1 MSDTTEPEVQ
11 PSATPEMPER
21 VEIPSDEEV
30 FGVWEGEAEGGD
42 PRAVFDG
49 SDNDGSDHE
58 GLAEILNDY
67 KENGSSLLVSTDP
80 AGKDM
85 EPTNSSDD
93 DDAPIRGTGALHDD
107 SDDDIFIENSS
118 KGPELLSRLRRG
130 NAGTSKQPARVNSPS
145 SDDDEHQPT
154 PPTQPAQPILPVP
167 EPSELPEPELP
178 EESSASADSCQL
190 NGSLDGPQADAV
202 ATPTGADGAEVGVS
216 RKRTAQN
223 APSASGSERRRGKKL
238 RHAAKHAAARLEQ
251 IEKSTE
257 EEDGGYALKAKGQAR
272 REGVAFAVAKAG
284 EEDRTCMA
292 DAVYVLLCTLAVV
305 ATKEA
310 VRAALPATEQKDP
323 DQKMAKQFA
332 IDHGVDLVHQPRLT
346 GSPMSLLR
354 ETTGTFLV
362 RLKLTVADGSADF
375 HYVAFDAARAL
386 IIDNAPRVKFPEINE
401 EDLRDNR
408 SAIRPFYHLFPNA
421 TDIRIASVLKGVV
434 AA

>member
-1 MSDTTEPEVQ
+1 MPRFAPQPFYRPKPSLLVRLPIQITPPPYLSNRSLCEWAYRNHHDLNPVLHTQPTDGTQFSDEEEAGEEEAKQQSQPFPQPLPTPFSPHPATPTSSSMSDTTEPEVQ

-30 FGVWEGEAEGGD
+30 FDVWEGEAEGGD

-49 SDNDGSDHE
+49 SGNDGSDNE
-58 GLAEILNDY
+58 GLAQNLNDY
-67 KENGSSLLVSTDP
+67 KEDGSSLLVSTDP

-167 EPSELPEPELP
+167 EPSELPEPVLP

-223 APSASGSERRRGKKL
+223 APSASGSERRRRKRYQLASL
-238 RHAAKHAAARLEQ
+238 R
-251 IEKSTE
+251 
-257 EEDGGYALKAKGQAR
+257 
-272 REGVAFAVAKAG
+272 
-284 EEDRTCMA
+284 
-292 DAVYVLLCTLAVV
+292 
-305 ATKEA
+305 
-310 VRAALPATEQKDP
+310 
-323 DQKMAKQFA
+323 
-332 IDHGVDLVHQPRLT
+332 DHGFWQDSRCETNPCQGDEQEYQPVLVIYHC
-346 GSPMSLLR
+346 GSNAVIGLVARTPQCGRRPLR
-354 ETTGTFLV
+354 QSRGCWPLAPVTCYGRRWRTREADDYGT
-362 RLKLTVADGSADF
+362 
-375 HYVAFDAARAL
+375 
-386 IIDNAPRVKFPEINE
+386 
-401 EDLRDNR
+401 
-408 SAIRPFYHLFPNA
+408 
-421 TDIRIASVLKGVV
+421 
-434 AA
+434 